1 MCGLKRYR
9 GMCKILTPANLNLN
23 SVLSES
29 DRTELLVQICRL
41 QYFAHVSIPYKT
53 ASTPPPPPRIL
64 GKFSFAFRVRLPGT
78 GSRLDSIK
86 GTDLN

>member
-9 GMCKILTPANLNLN
+9 DMCKILTPANLNLN

-41 QYFAHVSIPYKT
+41 QYFAHVSTPYKT
-53 ASTPPPPPRIL
+53 ASTPPSPKNLRKVFFCFPSAPARD
-64 GKFSFAFRVRLPGT
+64 GMQCKV
-78 GSRLDSIK
+78 
-86 GTDLN
+86 